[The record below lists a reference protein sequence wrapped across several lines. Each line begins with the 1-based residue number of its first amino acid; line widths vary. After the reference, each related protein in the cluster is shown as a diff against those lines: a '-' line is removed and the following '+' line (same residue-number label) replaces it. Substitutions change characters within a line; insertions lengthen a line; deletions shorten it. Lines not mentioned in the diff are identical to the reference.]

1 MVNHVRIYINYIIK
15 FKFFIAF
22 IIIYKII
29 ITPKN
34 IIAKFRGTK
43 LVPYDLE
50 AVLSKL
56 NIKLR
61 MLILTN
67 PSFTDINP

>member
-1 MVNHVRIYINYIIK
+1 M
-15 FKFFIAF
+15 
-22 IIIYKII
+22 
-29 ITPKN
+29 PKN

-56 NIKLR
+56 DIKLR
-61 MLILTN
+61 ILIPTN
-67 PSFTDINP
+67 PPSTDVSP